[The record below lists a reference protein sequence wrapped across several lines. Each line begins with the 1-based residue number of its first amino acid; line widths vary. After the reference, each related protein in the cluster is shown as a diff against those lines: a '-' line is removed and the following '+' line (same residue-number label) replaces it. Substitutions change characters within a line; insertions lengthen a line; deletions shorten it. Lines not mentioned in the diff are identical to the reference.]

1 MPAEPSAYGVLYT
14 PDNATATAPSK
25 TLEELLTPDI
35 AFVRV
40 QWVDYT
46 NVVRFRVLSAS
57 YFRALFSDPAKTR
70 PGIGLSKVALGI
82 VGISLAP
89 GFGPSGEYLFVPDL
103 RSWRVCTY
111 APAHASVMGWFQ
123 EKSAPRPGAGLEV
136 PLCPRSI
143 LARLV
148 KEAQDRAGV
157 SFLVGVESEFIL
169 LKETTPEPV
178 FACSGDWSTSVK
190 FRTGSAEA
198 AALEEIARC
207 LVEAGIELQMYHAEA
222 APGQYE
228 VITGPLAALEAADA
242 VVFTRETIYNIAHKH
257 GFNATFSPRLHNDSC
272 GNGAHTHISVH
283 GGTNTPRAADAS
295 RAATLTPTE
304 RSFLQGVLTHL
315 PAICALTLPNAA
327 SYARMLDGIWSGG
340 TYACWGTDNREVPLR
355 LCGPAGGHHLE
366 VKCVDGTATPH
377 LVFAGLIAA
386 GLRGIVGGEVLA
398 TGDCAKA
405 VYAMSITERRAVG
418 LENAVKL
425 PQTIQDARASLGAD
439 VGMKGLLGEE
449 FVETYLSV
457 NELMEKFMTGKDEK
471 ETVKK
476 IVEYF

>member
-1 MPAEPSAYGVLYT
+1 MPTDPNVYGVLYT
-14 PDNATATAPSK
+14 PDVTAAPPK
-25 TLEELLTPDI
+25 ALDELLTPDI

-46 NVVRFRVLSAS
+46 NIVRFRILSAP
-57 YFRALFSDPAKTR
+57 YFRTLLSDPAKTR
-70 PGIGLSKVALGI
+70 PGVGLSKVVFGI

-89 GFGPSGEYLFVPDL
+89 GFGPTGEYLYVPDM

-111 APAHASVMGWFQ
+111 APGHATVMGWFQ
-123 EKSAPRPGAGLEV
+123 EKTPASPTAGLEV
-136 PLCPRSI
+136 PLCPRTM

-157 SFLVGVESEFIL
+157 SFLIGVESEFIL

-178 FACSGDWSTSVK
+178 FGCSGDWSTAVK

-198 AALEEIARC
+198 AVLEETARC
-207 LVEAGIELQMYHAEA
+207 LVDARIELQMYHAEA

-228 VITGPLAALEAADA
+228 VVTGPLGPLEAADA

-257 GFNATFSPRLHNDSC
+257 GFKATFSPRLHNDNC

-283 GGTNTPRAADAS
+283 GGNNTPRPADAS
-295 RAATLTPTE
+295 CAPSLTPTE
-304 RSFLQGVLTHL
+304 RSFVQGVLTHL

-327 SYARMLDGIWSGG
+327 SYARMADGIWSGG
-340 TYACWGTDNREVPLR
+340 TYACWGTYNREVPVR
-355 LCGPAGGHHLE
+355 LCGPTGAHHFE

-377 LVFAGLIAA
+377 LAFAALVAA
-386 GLRGIVGGEVLA
+386 GLRGIVDGAVLS
-398 TGDCAKA
+398 TSDCPKA
-405 VYAMSITERRAVG
+405 VYAMSTAERTAVG

-425 PQTIQDARASLGAD
+425 PQTIREARASLGAD
-439 VGMKGLLGEE
+439 NVMKSALGEE

-457 NELMEKFMTGKDEK
+457 NELMETFMTGKDDK
-471 ETVKK
+471 ETANKL
-476 IVEYF
+476 IEYF

>member
-1 MPAEPSAYGVLYT
+1 M
-14 PDNATATAPSK
+14 TAP
-25 TLEELLTPDI
+25 P
-35 AFVRV
+35 
-40 QWVDYT
+40 
-46 NVVRFRVLSAS
+46 
-57 YFRALFSDPAKTR
+57 
-70 PGIGLSKVALGI
+70 
-82 VGISLAP
+82 
-89 GFGPSGEYLFVPDL
+89 
-103 RSWRVCTY
+103 
-111 APAHASVMGWFQ
+111 
-123 EKSAPRPGAGLEV
+123 
-136 PLCPRSI
+136 
-143 LARLV
+143 
-148 KEAQDRAGV
+148 
-157 SFLVGVESEFIL
+157 
-169 LKETTPEPV
+169 
-178 FACSGDWSTSVK
+178 
-190 FRTGSAEA
+190 TG
-198 AALEEIARC
+198 
-207 LVEAGIELQMYHAEA
+207 
-222 APGQYE
+222 
-228 VITGPLAALEAADA
+228 
-242 VVFTRETIYNIAHKH
+242 
-257 GFNATFSPRLHNDSC
+257 

-457 NELMEKFMTGKDEK
+457 NEVSLRVDVCASFDILLTGLFPVADGEVHDGQGREGDGEENCGVLLMDVTRICSIMMIIIQVLYILRPGPS
-471 ETVKK
+471 
-476 IVEYF
+476 I